1 MNKLEWL
8 SIEYV
13 KHPSNIL
20 NYLQDYGVISD
31 LCWQLDQVVNADEAW
46 LFIVKNWK
54 EYTSEH
60 NCI

>member
-1 MNKLEWL
+1 MNRLEWL

-31 LCWQLDQVVNADEAW
+31 NCWQIDQVVNDEQAW
-46 LFIVKNWK
+46 LFIVRHWK
-54 EYTSEH
+54 EFTKTH
-60 NCI
+60 K

>member
-46 LFIVKNWK
+46 LFIVKHWK
-54 EYTSEH
+54 EYTSEL

>member
-1 MNKLEWL
+1 MNRLEWL

-31 LCWQLDQVVNADEAW
+31 NCWQINQVVNDEQAW
-46 LFIVKNWK
+46 LFIVRHWK
-54 EYTSEH
+54 EFTKTH
-60 NCI
+60 K

>member
-8 SIEYV
+8 SVEYV

-31 LCWQLDQVVNADEAW
+31 NCWQLSQVVNDEQAW
-46 LFIVKNWK
+46 LFIVRHWK
-54 EYTSEH
+54 EFTKTH
-60 NCI
+60 K

>member
-1 MNKLEWL
+1 MNRLEWL

-31 LCWQLDQVVNADEAW
+31 NCWQIDQVVNDEEAW
-46 LFIVKNWK
+46 LFIVRHWK
-54 EYTSEH
+54 EFTKKH
-60 NCI
+60 K

>member
-1 MNKLEWL
+1 MNRLEWL

-31 LCWQLDQVVNADEAW
+31 NCWQIDQVVNDEEAW
-46 LFIVKNWK
+46 LFIVRHWK
-54 EYTSEH
+54 EFTKTH
-60 NCI
+60 K

>member
-1 MNKLEWL
+1 MNRLEWL

-31 LCWQLDQVVNADEAW
+31 NCWKIDQVVNDEEAW
-46 LFIVKNWK
+46 LFIVRHWK
-54 EYTSEH
+54 EFTKTH
-60 NCI
+60 K